1 MFQAVAIVGA
11 HAHVGVYVETSD
23 LRASL
28 AYDCGLGIL
37 AGTSQAQY
45 ATASARTSRDQALH
59 GGIGQMVEG

>member
-1 MFQAVAIVGA
+1 MHI
-11 HAHVGVYVETSD
+11 ETGD

-45 ATASARTSRDQALH
+45 AATSARGGCDQALH
-59 GGIGQMVEG
+59 GGIGQMLEGQLLVLVLTAATKG